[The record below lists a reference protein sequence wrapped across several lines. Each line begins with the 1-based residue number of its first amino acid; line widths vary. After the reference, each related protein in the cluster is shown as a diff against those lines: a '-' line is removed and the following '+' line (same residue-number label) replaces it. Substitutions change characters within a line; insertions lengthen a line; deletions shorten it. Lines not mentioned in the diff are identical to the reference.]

1 MVTIMLLRLSEG
13 DVKAVLT
20 QAIRTTKWLSGEV
33 REASIIEKQKNSV
46 QPKLKD
52 SF

>member
-20 QAIRTTKWLSGEV
+20 FTGHKNNKMIKWRG
-33 REASIIEKQKNSV
+33 
-46 QPKLKD
+46 
-52 SF
+52 